1 MKIVQV
7 SARVRLSCDGS
18 ILAARFRTERNHSY
32 SAAAFHDAAE
42 SARTAQPL
50 QAHPSLQ
57 SLRLN
62 RRTAVCVKTRMRST
76 FPESPTTCSAEL
88 TDRFASFRF
97 PGTFV
102 SSGCTPIGIRSKTG
116 PLMPTR
122 FWQLSLMASVMLGLA
137 GCQLPS
143 RTARLAD
150 AKRRTA
156 GFRLAEDSTIVR
168 DAAPPLTVNTEPSKE
183 SQAPDDHPAAVAQ
196 KSATIIAFGAEELP
210 GF

>member
-1 MKIVQV
+1 
-7 SARVRLSCDGS
+7 
-18 ILAARFRTERNHSY
+18 
-32 SAAAFHDAAE
+32 
-42 SARTAQPL
+42 
-50 QAHPSLQ
+50 
-57 SLRLN
+57 
-62 RRTAVCVKTRMRST
+62 
-76 FPESPTTCSAEL
+76 
-88 TDRFASFRF
+88 
-97 PGTFV
+97 
-102 SSGCTPIGIRSKTG
+102 
-116 PLMPTR
+116 MPTR